1 MEKSNKLLYVAV
13 GLAIFAIGALVL
25 YKKKSMKGGNIRKNL
40 VKEAEEQLAIWNFGK
55 TKETAS
61 TMYDRLVAYWKSV
74 GWAESRWTPSSVAWS
89 AAFISYVMRL
99 AGAGSNFKY
108 SSSHSTYIRDAVKNR
123 KTNNENP
130 FKAYRLNEKK
140 VEVGDLVCYARQE
153 GINYDT
159 TSSYKSHCDIV
170 VAADNQEAKVVGGN
184 VSNSVSKK
192 TVKLKNGYID
202 DTSKKWFTLIKTT

>member
-1 MEKSNKLLYVAV
+1 MKKSNKLLYLAV

-25 YKKKSMKGGNIRKNL
+25 YKKKPMKDDNIRKKL
-40 VKEAEEQLAIWNFGK
+40 VKEAEKQLAIWNFGK

-61 TMYDRLVAYWKSV
+61 SMYDKLVAYWKSV
-74 GWAESRWTPSSVAWS
+74 GWAESRWTPTSVAWS
-89 AAFISYVMRL
+89 SAFISYVMRL

-123 KTNNENP
+123 KTNNANP

-153 GINYDT
+153 GIDYDT

-170 VAADNQEAKVVGGN
+170 VEADNEEAKVIGGN
-184 VSNSVSKK
+184 VNNSVSKK
-192 TVKLKNGYID
+192 TVKLKNGYVD

>member
-1 MEKSNKLLYVAV
+1 MAV
-13 GLAIFAIGALVL
+13 GLAIFTIGALVL
-25 YKKKSMKGGNIRKNL
+25 YKKKSMKGDNIRKKL
-40 VKEAEEQLAIWNFGK
+40 VKEAEEQFAIWNFGK

-61 TMYDRLVAYWKSV
+61 KMYDSLVSYWKSV
-74 GWAESRWTPSSVAWS
+74 GWAESRWTPSSVPWS
-89 AAFISYVMRL
+89 SAFISYVMRL

-108 SSSHSTYIRDAVKNR
+108 SASHSTYIRDAVKNR
-123 KTNNENP
+123 KTNNANP

-170 VAADNQEAKVVGGN
+170 VSADNQEAKVIGGN
-184 VSNSVSKK
+184 VNNSVSKK
-192 TVKLKNGYID
+192 TVKLKNGYVD